1 MKSISDDRQ
10 VPQQRYSPDNPN
22 DKSTSRKFRHA
33 LALTIISLSLKMY
46 AHNSLSHRLHTRKKK
61 TNMGWENWKT
71 NRCIFH
77 RDRAC
82 SANPPQ
88 IQKSIFL
95 AIRFVFR
102 CGRSR
107 SCKPLAFTCAWQICF
122 ALCFASKE
130 VHRTFQ
136 VMHKKEWLLIRKNF
150 IKVYYTL

>member
-46 AHNSLSHRLHTRKKK
+46 AHNSLSHRLQLHTREKK

-77 RDRAC
+77 RERAY

-107 SCKPLAFTCAWQICF
+107 SCKPLAFTCAWQIYSHC
-122 ALCFASKE
+122 ASRRKKL
-130 VHRTFQ
+130 HRTFQ
-136 VMHKKEWLLIRKNF
+136 VMHKKE
-150 IKVYYTL
+150 